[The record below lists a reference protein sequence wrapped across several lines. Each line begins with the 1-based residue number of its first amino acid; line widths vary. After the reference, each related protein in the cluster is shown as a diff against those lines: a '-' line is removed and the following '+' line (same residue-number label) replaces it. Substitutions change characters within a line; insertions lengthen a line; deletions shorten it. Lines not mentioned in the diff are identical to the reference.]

1 MASVALVSAGRNSRI
16 GLRLQLYW
24 HGESLLEGERQEA
37 LLVDYVRLF
46 LYKEDSPVK

>member
-1 MASVALVSAGRNSRI
+1 
-16 GLRLQLYW
+16 
-24 HGESLLEGERQEA
+24 LEGERQEA